1 MKSMSSFL
9 SQEETSNM
17 GFRFVGENVK
27 ISRFTNFYNVN
38 FISIGSDT
46 RIDDFCILSASS
58 ASQII
63 IGNHVHISAGVYLF
77 GAAGIEIQDFSGLSS
92 GVKVFSAS
100 DDYSGDFLTNPTISP
115 EYLNVQTG
123 KVTVG
128 KHVIIGAGTVILPG
142 VTVEEGVAVGALS
155 LVNKNLNQW
164 SVYAGL
170 PAKKIKDRNKEIL
183 KLERDFLESKR
194 NKPTT

>member
-1 MKSMSSFL
+1 MNSISSFL
-9 SQEETSNM
+9 SQEEISNI
-17 GFRFVGENVK
+17 GFRFVGKNVK
-27 ISRFTNFYNVN
+27 ISRFANFYNVN

-46 RIDDFCILSASS
+46 RIDDFCILSASN

-63 IGNHVHISAGVYLF
+63 IGNHVHISAGVYLY

-100 DDYSGDFLTNPTISP
+100 DDYSGDFLTNPTIST

-164 SVYAGL
+164 AVYAGH
-170 PAKKIKDRNKEIL
+170 PAKKIKGRNKEIL

-194 NKPTT
+194 NKSTT